1 MFFLIGVIVLI
12 VFIVSLILYFRYK
25 IRNFLNKAGFSGVN
39 IADVIEEAKIEDQEL
54 PKSLSSM
61 DSIYLTNIKK
71 DFPDLNINEL
81 KAESERIIL
90 DVYNAIEKK
99 NSSGLKGKIKSFT
112 NDLINDYNSKNV
124 KFNNLKFHKTVVSKY
139 SNTNGIATITFGSSF
154 EYYLNIDGKETK
166 VQDRVKT
173 EFIYVIDIDKVSAE
187 KKVLGINCPNCG
199 GPIKSLGDL
208 QCSYC
213 GTGLKNIYRHSF
225 TCNNIVRY

>member
-12 VFIVSLILYFRYK
+12 VFIVSLILYFRYRIK
-25 IRNFLNKAGFSGVN
+25 TLLNRIGFSGVN

-81 KAESERIIL
+81 KAESEKIIL
-90 DVYNAIEKK
+90 DVYNSIEKK
-99 NSSGLKGKIKSFT
+99 NSNNLKGKIKSFT
-112 NDLINDYNSKNV
+112 NDLINDYNLKSV
-124 KFNNLKFHKTVVSKY
+124 KFNNFKFHKTVISKY

-199 GPIKSLGDL
+199 SPIKSLGDL